1 MGAAEA
7 AAAEE
12 GAEAEAA
19 KAAVGASPAAGTAAG
34 GAAEA
39 VEQAVAMLAAAAAE
53 AQASSRPPLVCP
65 PERPCTATRP
75 APFPATPSITRW
87 PTTPVTTLPTS
98 RPCSPGRGG
107 CSWCRCRPPPWVLAS
122 PLEWAPLHPW
132 RWALACRPCSS
143 PASSPTRACL
153 PPRARPGSPGSSS
166 LTRSTGTPPPV
177 PGGGWLPPPWPS
189 RWPSS
194 RSRSREAGMFRAPEC
209 VRPGQGCRDSRACTE
224 GSLRSRSSRS
234 RSPPV
239 ARQPDP
245 RPPGLSH
252 PSPELERP

>member
-166 LTRSTGTPPPV
+166 LTRSTGTPPRCRGEDGSLPHG
-177 PGGGWLPPPWPS
+177 PADGPAADLAAGWQACSGHRNASGQARGAGTAGHVRRGPSAAAAAAAAAPPWPVS
-189 RWPSS
+189 RTPD
-194 RSRSREAGMFRAPEC
+194 RR
-209 VRPGQGCRDSRACTE
+209 GCPIQAQS
-224 GSLRSRSSRS
+224 
-234 RSPPV
+234 
-239 ARQPDP
+239 
-245 RPPGLSH
+245 
-252 PSPELERP
+252 